1 MAERERER
9 KMHPRRRRKKVC
21 VFCAD
26 KKVLDYKDL
35 SFLRKFIS
43 DRGKI
48 ASRRSSGCCARHQRA
63 VAMAV
68 KRARQAGL
76 VPYTLE

>member
-9 KMHPRRRRKKVC
+9 KMRPRRRRKKVC

-48 ASRRSSGCCARHQRA
+48 ASRRSSGCCARHQRL